1 MTKEIGMTLFFF
13 LVQTPQTPGPLGEID
28 WWRERNISLSSLFE
42 QTKQEHVE
50 RVLEKLDA
58 VENAAPSSF
67 RDTRTDL
74 SKYYLEAKDNVKFLS
89 TLERH
94 FKNVTH
100 GATFR
105 VVTETLPK
113 MMSALR
119 MVWIISR
126 HYNRDE
132 RMVPLMERIANQLCE
147 RVARSINVRTLF
159 RFEMKI
165 SLENEF
171 IFVLDSF
178 V

>member
-1 MTKEIGMTLFFF
+1 MIFIFF
-13 LVQTPQTPGPLGEID
+13 I
-28 WWRERNISLSSLFE
+28 R
-42 QTKQEHVE
+42 
-50 RVLEKLDA
+50 
-58 VENAAPSSF
+58 
-67 RDTRTDL
+67 
-74 SKYYLEAKDNVKFLS
+74 FLS

-105 VVTETLPK
+105 VVTETIPK

-132 RMVPLMERIANQLCE
+132 RMVPLMERIANQLCD

-159 RFEMKI
+159 RYFELFFKFRFYY
-165 SLENEF
+165 SLKLSTE
-171 IFVLDSF
+171 
-178 V
+178 

>member
-1 MTKEIGMTLFFF
+1 MYHCLFN
-13 LVQTPQTPGPLGEID
+13 
-28 WWRERNISLSSLFE
+28 R
-42 QTKQEHVE
+42 
-50 RVLEKLDA
+50 
-58 VENAAPSSF
+58 
-67 RDTRTDL
+67 
-74 SKYYLEAKDNVKFLS
+74 FLS

-105 VVTETLPK
+105 VVTETIPK

-159 RFEMKI
+159 RYRLF
-165 SLENEF
+165 LLF
-171 IFVLDSF
+171 FSF
-178 V
+178 L